1 MESAE
6 YKKQYDE
13 YLSRAEKALSQ
24 ACERYL
30 PEESDVCRAAR
41 YSLLGGGVM
50 LGALF
55 MATDYVTSPFT
66 LKGKLIYGVALG
78 VVTFAIRY
86 WGSYTEGVS
95 FALLFMNLW
104 VPYINDLT
112 RQTPYGYV
120 KPAKKEA
127 AGK

>member
-1 MESAE
+1 MRTAE
-6 YKKQYDE
+6 HTEPLASDDE
-13 YLSRAEKALSQ
+13 LL
-24 ACERYL
+24 
-30 PEESDVCRAAR
+30 AR
-41 YSLLGGGVM
+41 YRADGCPEHLASLYLRYTELV
-50 LGALF
+50 
-55 MATDYVTSPFT
+55 
-66 LKGKLIYGVALG
+66 YGVALG
-78 VVTFAIRY
+78 IVTFAIRY

-104 VPYINDLT
+104 VPYINDMT

>member
-1 MESAE
+1 MSIC
-6 YKKQYDE
+6 
-13 YLSRAEKALSQ
+13 LLRAVCGLTGFW
-24 ACERYL
+24 ERPDGKRPL
-30 PEESDVCRAAR
+30 I
-41 YSLLGGGVM
+41 
-50 LGALF
+50 
-55 MATDYVTSPFT
+55 TSPFT
-66 LKGKLIYGVALG
+66 LKGKLVYGVALG
-78 VVTFAIRY
+78 IVTFAIRY